1 VIRDVAAFFA
11 KVVAV
16 YIGTC
21 TEGETLE
28 ILRSTMRNLIV
39 TMVVLQVIMTVTTL
53 YIAWWV
59 KDIYD
64 AIPGEPISVTIEEK
78 KK

>member
-1 VIRDVAAFFA
+1 
-11 KVVAV
+11 
-16 YIGTC
+16 
-21 TEGETLE
+21 
-28 ILRSTMRNLIV
+28 MRNLIV

>member
-1 VIRDVAAFFA
+1 
-11 KVVAV
+11 
-16 YIGTC
+16 
-21 TEGETLE
+21 
-28 ILRSTMRNLIV
+28 MRNLIV
-39 TMVVLQVIMTVTTL
+39 TMVVLQAIMTVTTL
-53 YIAWWV
+53 YIAWRM